1 MADPNDN
8 QTPVTPGNP
17 PGKVFPEVIRP
28 TSTGPGAT
36 GNGVSSNGG
45 PMSGGPM
52 PGGIPGAPGDATANH
67 DAAEGESDVLS
78 PAKIIRIGAMLKQ
91 LLEEVRNTPVD
102 AAARGQLS
110 EIYNSSISQ
119 LKSALSPDLGQEL
132 DALAFDFDRDTLPTE
147 AELRLAQAQ
156 LVGWLEGLFHGIQAM
171 MVAQQ
176 MAARQQLE
184 GLRAELSQGGGG
196 PQVPGPGYI

>member
-1 MADPNDN
+1 MSDPNTN
-8 QTPVTPGNP
+8 QASQAQNDSPRG
-17 PGKVFPEVIRP
+17 VFPEVISP
-28 TSTGPGAT
+28 GSGP
-36 GNGVSSNGG
+36 NSHSQ
-45 PMSGGPM
+45 
-52 PGGIPGAPGDATANH
+52 DATAGADDNRFAPIQGAGAGP
-67 DAAEGESDVLS
+67 DPAGGDNEGESDVLS

-102 AAARGQLS
+102 AAARSQLS
-110 EIYNSSISQ
+110 DIYNSSIGE

-132 DALAFDFDRDTLPTE
+132 DALSFDFDGESLPTE

-184 GLRAELSQGGGG
+184 GLRTELSERAGG

>member
-1 MADPNDN
+1 MVDLNESSSASNSDGA
-8 QTPVTPGNP
+8 TRA
-17 PGKVFPEVIRP
+17 VFPEVISP
-28 TSTGPGAT
+28 TAGTQGVDAGGAAGG
-36 GNGVSSNGG
+36 GNSRLGG
-45 PMSGGPM
+45 
-52 PGGIPGAPGDATANH
+52 GAGDATDAHEMTADSEAN
-67 DAAEGESDVLS
+67 SDVLS

-91 LLEEVRNTPVD
+91 LLEEVRSTPVD

-110 EIYNSSISQ
+110 EIYNSSIKE

-132 DALAFDFDRDTLPTE
+132 DALSFDFDGEVLPTE

-184 GLRAELSQGGGG
+184 GLRAELSERTGG
-196 PQVPGPGYI
+196 PTVPGPGYI